1 MKAAGLRGN
10 AHRHRLIAFDEV
22 RAHAP
27 RLADDL
33 DTLEALQDLLPHH
46 LELHLGQALAD
57 AAMDAEA
64 ERDVLAWARP
74 IDDELVRILDHIG
87 VAVARDVPHDHLVA
101 LLDLFAAELDILLR
115 RAAHMRDGALPAD
128 NLRHHGVDE
137 RRIGHQL

>member
-46 LELHLGQALAD
+46 LQLHLGQALAD

-64 ERDVLAWARP
+64 ERDVLARTRA
-74 IDDELVRILDHIG
+74 IDDEAIRVVDHIG
-87 VAVARDVPHDHLVA
+87 VAVARDVPHDDFFA
-101 LLDLFAAELDILLR
+101 LPDLLAAELDVLLR
-115 RAAHMRDGALPAD
+115 GAAHMRD
-128 NLRHHGVDE
+128 R
-137 RRIGHQL
+137 